1 MMMNKLI
8 EGTADI
14 NELAQHTLLYS
25 PVEIKSKG
33 AVSGKDKET
42 EKEKEKEKEKEER
55 KSSDTLRKIVL
66 KYSTF
71 DLDLT
76 ALLFKFYVTS
86 VLTDLIAFKDD
97 NTVLQVPLLKLQE
110 SSTEDENLFMDKA
123 ADMDVLAGN
132 QTELINK
139 IAKIIVVFTNV
150 ICKDKNAI
158 DYNYESLMN
167 LILRSKEKEK
177 DDITDYLKELTV
189 EERKVDDMF
198 KMNKLGRWGKGEQKG
213 LRSYDTNTYDQE
225 RDEMEQ
231 MARREAKLNKRSVV
245 TDMNRDIFDL
255 ELIAE
260 ENNDERI
267 EQEDNLI
274 TYMGEDGEPE
284 EYGMDGDEN
293 YP

>member
-1 MMMNKLI
+1 M
-8 EGTADI
+8 
-14 NELAQHTLLYS
+14 
-25 PVEIKSKG
+25 
-33 AVSGKDKET
+33 
-42 EKEKEKEKEKEER
+42 
-55 KSSDTLRKIVL
+55 
-66 KYSTF
+66 
-71 DLDLT
+71 
-76 ALLFKFYVTS
+76 LFKFYVTS

>member
-1 MMMNKLI
+1 
-8 EGTADI
+8 
-14 NELAQHTLLYS
+14 
-25 PVEIKSKG
+25 
-33 AVSGKDKET
+33 
-42 EKEKEKEKEKEER
+42 
-55 KSSDTLRKIVL
+55 
-66 KYSTF
+66 
-71 DLDLT
+71 
-76 ALLFKFYVTS
+76 
-86 VLTDLIAFKDD
+86 
-97 NTVLQVPLLKLQE
+97 
-110 SSTEDENLFMDKA
+110 
-123 ADMDVLAGN
+123 
-132 QTELINK
+132 
-139 IAKIIVVFTNV
+139 
-150 ICKDKNAI
+150 
-158 DYNYESLMN
+158 
-167 LILRSKEKEK
+167 
-177 DDITDYLKELTV
+177 
-189 EERKVDDMF
+189 MF

-293 YP
+293 YPWFHKISWFFNETIKFYIDKIPKNYAIKYSANNPPSVEILDMNA

>member
-1 MMMNKLI
+1 M
-8 EGTADI
+8 
-14 NELAQHTLLYS
+14 
-25 PVEIKSKG
+25 
-33 AVSGKDKET
+33 
-42 EKEKEKEKEKEER
+42 
-55 KSSDTLRKIVL
+55 
-66 KYSTF
+66 
-71 DLDLT
+71 DLT